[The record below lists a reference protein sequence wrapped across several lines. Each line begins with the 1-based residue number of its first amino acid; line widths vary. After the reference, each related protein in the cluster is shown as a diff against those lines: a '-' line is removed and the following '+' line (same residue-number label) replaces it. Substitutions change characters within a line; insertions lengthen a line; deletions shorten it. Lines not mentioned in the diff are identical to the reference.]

1 MDYPPLICVVVFI
14 IQNRALCPFKPKV
27 ILVVE
32 NGQLQVCHHVLSPF
46 CVLAKELCFQLRF
59 RRKRNSTDE
68 WSLILQFYK
77 TVQVCLVCMMH
88 VVIADTEEPGI

>member
-1 MDYPPLICVVVFI
+1 MPSS
-14 IQNRALCPFKPKV
+14 QRG

-32 NGQLQVCHHVLSPF
+32 NGQLQVCHRVLSPF

-68 WSLILQFYK
+68 WSLILRFYK
-77 TVQVCLVCMMH
+77 IVQVCLVCMMH